1 MLGCRR
7 GAGLYT
13 VDRSSLFSDCSPP
26 LAIWLV
32 FRPHKGPT
40 TFSSLSC
47 LRCRRGNLRAVGVG
61 SHRRPEFLSSAC
73 QLPLPTWLEN
83 RPYKVWVALNP
94 WIIIDAAVPAARTS
108 SSLGYICSL
117 LTGPVHPSSGVHLE
131 PAVRTSSS
139 LFWGSSE
146 WGRTGGWSSL
156 FSACPPPLQSILAGK
171 PTL

>member
-13 VDRSSLFSDCSPP
+13 VDRSFLFSDCSPP

-47 LRCRRGNLRAVGVG
+47 LRCRRGDLRAVGVG

-94 WIIIDAAVPAARTS
+94 WIIINAAVPAARTS
-108 SSLGYICSL
+108 SSISW
-117 LTGPVHPSSGVHLE
+117 VHLE
-131 PAVRTSSS
+131 PADRTSSS
-139 LFWGSSE
+139 LVWCSS
-146 WGRTGGWSSL
+146 G
-156 FSACPPPLQSILAGK
+156 ACCQDQFIPLLGFI
-171 PTL
+171 